1 MFICSQSVKAP
12 LLANMTE
19 FGKSPLLSL
28 PQLADL
34 GYRMV
39 IYPQT
44 AFRVSMFA
52 AGQMLR
58 DLKASGSQAGW
69 IDRMQTRKEL
79 YDLLG
84 YDPTK

>member
-1 MFICSQSVKAP
+1 
-12 LLANMTE
+12 
-19 FGKSPLLSL
+19 LLSL
-28 PQLADL
+28 GQLVDL

-58 DLKASGSQAGW
+58 DLKKTGTQESW
-69 IDRMQTRKEL
+69 LDRMQTRQEL
-79 YDLLG
+79 YDLLD